1 MNGVLQKPLLLW
13 LGLAIGF
20 AAQAAF
26 RFNSA
31 LNHDV
36 AWYIYVARGLIEGKT
51 LYVDFVEVN
60 PPLGIWLLVPVVWLG
75 QAAGIDAVPL
85 LYGLILALTFGVI
98 VLLRRYLRA
107 WPSLGAAGGNFA
119 LLLIA
124 FVLLFVPGR
133 NFAQREHLMVLCF
146 VPWLFLRA
154 ARAHGFVPS
163 SIESI
168 AAGAAAALG
177 VCFKAHG
184 ILAPIAV
191 ELALLLVHRQWRAVL
206 ATENFSAAAVAALY
220 GAAVYLFAP
229 AFYGEM
235 IELGI
240 RAYMPFYGVGA
251 YWIFVGSLQ
260 TALSILL
267 ALILLAM
274 GATACRELTVAGAG
288 AAIGVLLSFYVQ
300 AKGYSYQIL
309 PAQMLACIA
318 AASAFATVCA
328 ASPVN
333 SRTAFAA
340 TAVMVVVLVMNV
352 YDQTYRHR
360 GAPFEKAMAAYAP
373 QAKSVFIASTNVY
386 SGFPLVLRHD
396 LTWASRYPALW
407 LTPYVATVS
416 RLGEMPAD
424 PIAAKALH
432 DTVSDLTTF
441 RPDVVFIDVSKE
453 QTYVPGESFDYLGFW
468 SADPRFAGLWAD
480 YEFRGAEADFA
491 VYTRKNP

>member
-1 MNGVLQKPLLLW
+1 
-13 LGLAIGF
+13 
-20 AAQAAF
+20 
-26 RFNSA
+26 
-31 LNHDV
+31 
-36 AWYIYVARGLIEGKT
+36 
-51 LYVDFVEVN
+51 
-60 PPLGIWLLVPVVWLG
+60 
-75 QAAGIDAVPL
+75 
-85 LYGLILALTFGVI
+85 
-98 VLLRRYLRA
+98 
-107 WPSLGAAGGNFA
+107 
-119 LLLIA
+119 
-124 FVLLFVPGR
+124 
-133 NFAQREHLMVLCF
+133 MVLCF